1 MAEALPIQAP
11 AQSSASRAEKQ
22 TQFVFSRGA
31 AYLNRGFILGK
42 VQAERNTKFIWYGRG
57 AAYPSACAK

>member
-1 MAEALPIQAP
+1 MDKD
-11 AQSSASRAEKQ
+11 SASRAEKQ
-22 TQFVFSRGA
+22 TEFVFSRGA

-57 AAYPSACAK
+57 AAYPGACAK